1 VQLAVQVCVSHVP
14 QLWVAPGEHT
24 PSPAQVPGQA
34 QLAVQVSVP
43 QLPQLRV
50 EPDAQSP

>member
-1 VQLAVQVCVSHVP
+1 VP
-14 QLWVAPGEHT
+14 L
-24 PSPAQVPGQA
+24 QA

-50 EPDAQSP
+50 EPEAQVPCPVQLPLQAQLAVQVSVPQ